1 MTRDLAEESGMFRI
15 GSGWACPTFG
25 ARPQYASD
33 LVVEL
38 LDWTKHSNLH
48 IPIRGCVFH
57 HELNKFIP
65 FQTVTGGLDVS
76 GIHYHFPNKNQCLR
90 SYQSNLSFMTTNR
103 NTAMQSMQTLI
114 LVSLPCL
121 SNSRSPLSKHH
132 SQMRCFERYKTGQES
147 LTLAENRKILTDP
160 LLYYEC

>member
-57 HELNKFIP
+57 HELNQFIP
-65 FQTVTGGLDVS
+65 FQTLTGVLDVS

-132 SQMRCFERYKTGQES
+132 S
-147 LTLAENRKILTDP
+147 
-160 LLYYEC
+160 

>member
-1 MTRDLAEESGMFRI
+1 MSYIWCTATICVRFSCGTT
-15 GSGWACPTFG
+15 G
-25 ARPQYASD
+25 
-33 LVVEL
+33 
-38 LDWTKHSNLH
+38 LDKAQQFAYTDSRL
-48 IPIRGCVFH
+48 CVH
-57 HELNKFIP
+57 HELNQFIP
-65 FQTVTGGLDVS
+65 FQTVTGVLDVS